1 MFCPKCGT
9 NVPDQFN
16 FCFKC
21 GFDLSA
27 IRSSMND
34 SAPTEQS
41 TVIKKDEANKTNV
54 PCDNIEKA
62 KDIGKYNNFPDL
74 NDSLDDLTEKYMNI
88 IYIEH
93 DFAKAISLTSEY
105 VQKYGNEE
113 AVQKLDY
120 YDDLYGYLFGNSV
133 LASQNFLDSYKQF
146 LTLGWTDEDFSEDFN
161 DIITLATT
169 CVADGYWKNCFGMR
183 HFFVVSKQYEMNQY
197 FDKITELRNEAA
209 TATRNNAPETLIHD
223 IAQKCINYE
232 DSFKNKYGLEMK
244 YETFAKLTSDV
255 CDLEHIQI
263 DLNAYLEVYSYYISD
278 IYKWILGNAIK
289 LHNAEYLRKLY
300 PTKEQENQ
308 YAGMVQNKLRS
319 GWGLFNSKLTL
330 ASRNKDKINSLYNQI
345 TKMSES
351 LNVSSIGKDVALTT
365 LFGIISGPMGIA
377 NAVRKGVDY
386 YQTDKK
392 IDEARKELPQVYDA
406 YCKEIDNL
414 SDASFEAYKKTY
426 EGIEELNKKYLRPA
440 LTNIFLTL
448 KKNGEQIKPLSF
460 YIDAN

>member
-1 MFCPKCGT
+1 M
-9 NVPDQFN
+9 
-16 FCFKC
+16 
-21 GFDLSA
+21 
-27 IRSSMND
+27 
-34 SAPTEQS
+34 
-41 TVIKKDEANKTNV
+41 
-54 PCDNIEKA
+54 
-62 KDIGKYNNFPDL
+62 
-74 NDSLDDLTEKYMNI
+74 
-88 IYIEH
+88 
-93 DFAKAISLTSEY
+93 TSEY
-105 VQKYGNEE
+105 VQKFGNEE
-113 AVQKLDY
+113 SIHKLDY
-120 YDDLYGYLFGNSV
+120 YDDLYGYFFGNSV
-133 LASQNFLDSYKQF
+133 LATQNFLDTYKQF
-146 LTLGWTDEDFSEDFN
+146 LTLSWTDGDFSEDFN

-183 HFFVVSKQYEMNQY
+183 HFFVIGKQYELNQY
-197 FDKITELRNEAA
+197 FNKLTELRNEIDRA
-209 TATRNNAPETLIHD
+209 TSNNFTETYIEE
-223 IAQKCINYE
+223 INKRFISCQ

-263 DLNAYLEVYSYYISD
+263 DLNTYLDIYSYYISD

-289 LHNAEYLRKLY
+289 VHNAEYLRKLY

-319 GWGLFNSKLTL
+319 GWGLFNSKLIL
-330 ASRNKDKINSLYNQI
+330 ASKNKDKINNIYNQI
-345 TKMSES
+345 AKMSES
-351 LNVSSIGKDVALTT
+351 FNVSSIGKDVALTT

-426 EGIEELNKKYLRPA
+426 ESIEEISKKYLRPA